1 MTAEREP
8 TQDELLAMAY
18 VDDELDPVARKQV
31 ERRMAGE
38 PALRREVAELR
49 KLAVIAR
56 LTVPP
61 EPMDHEWRALERD
74 WIHAGGSRLGLLLI
88 GLGGAGITLWLF
100 FELLFSEADLV
111 AKLGGGAVLL
121 GILISFLVALRA
133 RLRTLPYDPY
143 TEVER

>member
-1 MTAEREP
+1 MSPEREP

-18 VDDELDPVARKQV
+18 VDGELEEGARREL
-31 ERRMAGE
+31 ERRMEGE

-56 LTVPP
+56 LTTPP

-74 WIHAGGSRLGLLLI
+74 WIHAGGSRLGLSLV
-88 GLGGAGITLWLF
+88 GVGVAAGTLWLC
-100 FELLFSEADLV
+100 FELFASEAALL
-111 AKLGGGAVLL
+111 AKLAGAAGLIGVL
-121 GILISFLVALRA
+121 ILFLVTLRA